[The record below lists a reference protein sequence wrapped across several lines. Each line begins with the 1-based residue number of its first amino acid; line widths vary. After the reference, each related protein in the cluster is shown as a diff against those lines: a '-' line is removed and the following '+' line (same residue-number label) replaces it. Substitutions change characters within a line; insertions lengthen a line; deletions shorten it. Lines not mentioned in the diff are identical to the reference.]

1 MIRITI
7 IIGIIIEIT
16 GYIYR
21 YTIMIRPNMT
31 NSITKLLR
39 LEEVLNRRKEIN
51 DNHLRIYRY
60 DNAICYKYNTYS
72 EKGDYKYK
80 NKYLNKNNETY
91 LMSYKF
97 EIDDI
102 NKYKYLILMRRDND
116 KMNIII
122 KYDNKDISDKII
134 LKMILG
140 HFYK

>member
-1 MIRITI
+1 
-7 IIGIIIEIT
+7 
-16 GYIYR
+16 
-21 YTIMIRPNMT
+21 MIRPNMT